1 MNRRPLP
8 QIPDEKKL
16 KKAEVPKIPDDTIVE
31 TPLNV
36 LKLDQY
42 RSLQRG
48 KNDQI
53 YVVGGAKNTNEHLDS
68 FQPSKKFM
76 SLQRGLTV
84 SSVATVSDYKT
95 TNLKKSNQPYD
106 LYAVTEL

>member
-36 LKLDQY
+36 MKLDQY

-48 KNDQI
+48 KNDLI
-53 YVVGGAKNTNEHLDS
+53 YGTKNTNEHLDS

-76 SLQRGLTV
+76 SLQRGSTAA
-84 SSVATVSDYKT
+84 SSVATVSS
-95 TNLKKSNQPYD
+95 NLKKSNQPYD